1 MATRSQRRAIRSH
14 RRRAASRGFVR
25 VEVQAARGDA
35 GLIRAVA
42 ATLRNKPEK
51 AAALRSTLAQVL
63 VDPEVKTAFDV
74 FGSDLPDDA
83 FTGVFDQPRSRDWR
97 EVDL

>member
-1 MATRSQRRAIRSH
+1 MAH
-14 RRRAASRGFVR
+14 GLVR

-42 ATLRNKPEK
+42 DTLRSRPDKAKALRTTLEK
-51 AAALRSTLAQVL
+51 ALI
-63 VDPEVKTAFDV
+63 DPEVKTAFDV
-74 FGSDLPDDA
+74 FGSDLPDEA
-83 FTGVFDQPRSRDWR
+83 FTGLFDQPRLRNWR

>member
-1 MATRSQRRAIRSH
+1 MASKSQIRATSTH
-14 RRRAASRGFVR
+14 RRRAAARGLMR

-42 ATLRNKPEK
+42 DTLRNEPENAK
-51 AAALRSTLAQVL
+51 ALRSTLEKAL
-63 VDPEVKTAFDV
+63 FDKEVKTAFDV
-74 FGSDLPDDA
+74 FGSDLPDET
-83 FTGVFDQPRSRDWR
+83 FSGVFDRPRPRTWR